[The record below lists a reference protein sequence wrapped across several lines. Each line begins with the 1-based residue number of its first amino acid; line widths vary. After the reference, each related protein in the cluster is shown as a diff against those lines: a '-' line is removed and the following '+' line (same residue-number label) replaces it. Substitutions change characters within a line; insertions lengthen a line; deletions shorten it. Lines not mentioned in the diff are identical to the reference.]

1 MRVAGEPAMQDEAL
15 DKPGSFYLGRQYQLA
30 DNQVLPAPVL
40 YDSANLTTHAVCV
53 GMTGSG
59 KTGLCL
65 SLLEEAALDG
75 VPAIAIDPKGDLGN
89 LLLTFPELRPED
101 FRPWVDPSVAQRKGI
116 TPEQLAEQ
124 TAELWK
130 NGLAKWGEDGE
141 RIRRFEQAVDR
152 TIYTPGSS
160 AGVPLT
166 ILKSFAAPPA
176 ALLADA
182 DALGDRVQGAAS
194 GLLALL
200 GLDDD
205 PVNSRE
211 HILLANVLEH
221 AWRGGRSLDLSAL
234 IHEVQQPPFQRVGV
248 VDLDTF
254 FPAKDRLAL
263 GMKLNNLLA
272 SPSFAS
278 WLVGEPLDVHRL
290 LYTADG
296 KPRLSILSI
305 AHLSE
310 SERMFF
316 VTILLNEVVAWMRTQ
331 PGSGSLRAIIYMD
344 EVFGYFPPTANPPSK
359 RPMLTLMKQARAYG
373 VGCVLATQ
381 NPVDLD
387 YKGLS
392 NAGTWFLG
400 RLQTE
405 RDKLRVIEGL
415 EGASTEAGST
425 FNRRD
430 MEAMLAALDSRV
442 FLMNNVHAAAP
453 TVFHTRWAMS
463 YLAGPLT
470 RAQIATLMAEKRAT
484 PTTAESE
491 EAKPVSGE
499 AARDAAAGK
508 KPEAGA
514 AGRRPLIS
522 ADIQQRYWPVD
533 DHITP
538 AADERLVYRP
548 ALWGTGR
555 LHFVRA
561 ADDVDVWC
569 DVAALQSIHGR
580 IPQPPWDGSQ
590 LFDVRPTLAAAPQE
604 GAGYADL
611 PSDLAVP
618 ANYRRWDNDLKSHV
632 YQYRRLE
639 LWECEPFD
647 VRSRVGESAD
657 EFQKRLKPHAIMRLQ
672 QEVAEAE
679 IAASEHRF
687 WWFSF
692 MLQALGRLAEIM
704 VTSLFGRRSRKQIV
718 TSTLWGEAMRNKRK
732 HADAK
737 KALREK
743 REQLRKLEAPASL
756 PPDSVG
762 QAPPYE
768 LPLTKIEVSPRKA
781 DIEIDP
787 IALMWLPWWID
798 EEGRARTA
806 Y

>member
-1 MRVAGEPAMQDEAL
+1 MSSMADWEQ
-15 DKPGSFYLGRQYQLA
+15 PGSFYLGRTHDLA
-30 DNQVLPAPVL
+30 AGRTSDDPVL
-40 YDSANLTTHAVCV
+40 YDSTNLTTHAVCV

-89 LLLTFPELRPED
+89 LLLAFPELRPSD
-101 FRPWVDPSVAQRKGI
+101 FRPWVDASVAQRKGM
-116 TPEQLAEQ
+116 TPDELAAK
-124 TAELWK
+124 TAATWRD
-130 NGLAKWGEDGE
+130 GLAKWGEDGE
-141 RIRRFEQAVDR
+141 RIRRFTQAVDR

-200 GLDDD
+200 GVDDD

-211 HILLANVLEH
+211 HILLASLLDH
-221 AWRGGRSLDLSAL
+221 AWRAGRSLDLAAL
-234 IHEVQQPPFQRVGV
+234 IQEIQQPPFKRVGV

-278 WLVGEPLDVHRL
+278 WLLGEPLDVHRL
-290 LYTADG
+290 LYTASG
-296 KPRLSILSI
+296 QPRLSIVSI
-305 AHLSE
+305 AHLSDA
-310 SERMFF
+310 ERMFF
-316 VTILLNEVVAWMRTQ
+316 VTILLNEVVAWMRSQ
-331 PGSGSLRAIIYMD
+331 PGSGSLRAILYMD
-344 EVFGYFPPTANPPSK
+344 EVFGYFPPSANPPSK

-425 FNRRD
+425 FNRKQ
-430 MEAMLAALDSRV
+430 MQATLAALDSRV
-442 FLMNNVHAAAP
+442 FLMNNVHAATP

-470 RAQIATLMAEKRAT
+470 RAQIATLMAEKKSQPPSDT
-484 PTTAESE
+484 D
-491 EAKPVSGE
+491 
-499 AARDAAAGK
+499 DAAAEQS
-508 KPEAGA
+508 PVDAQRTTPPAAAEAS
-514 AGRRPLIS
+514 RPLIS
-522 ADIQQRYWPVD
+522 ADVKQLYWPVD
-533 DHITP
+533 DHVTP
-538 AADERLVYRP
+538 RAEERLVYRP

-555 LHFVRA
+555 IHYVRA
-561 ADDVDVWC
+561 ADEVDVWR
-569 DVAALQSIHGR
+569 DVVALQPIHGR
-580 IPQPPWDGSQ
+580 FPQPTWDGSQ

-611 PSDLAVP
+611 PGELAVP
-618 ANYRRWDNDLKSHV
+618 RNYRRWDDELKSHV
-632 YQYRRLE
+632 YQCLRLE

-647 VRSRVGESAD
+647 VRSRVGETVE
-657 EFQKRLKPHAIMRLQ
+657 EFQSRLAPLAVERLRK
-672 QEVAEAE
+672 EVSEAE
-679 IAASEHRF
+679 LAASEHR
-687 WWFSF
+687 WWWVSF
-692 MLQALGRLAEIM
+692 ILQATGRLAEIM
-704 VTSLFGRRSRKQIV
+704 VTSLFGRRSRKQVV
-718 TSTLWGEAMRNKRK
+718 TATLWGEAMRNKRK

-737 KALREK
+737 QALREK
-743 REQLRKLEAPASL
+743 RRQLRELEARVGSPAM
-756 PPDSVG
+756 G
-762 QAPPYE
+762 AAAPSPSGE
-768 LPLTKIEVSPRKA
+768 LPLTKIDVAPRKG
-781 DIEIDP
+781 DIEIEP

-798 EEGRARTA
+798 DQGSARTA